1 MNVNDEARD
10 KLVEELINAQ
20 TEDAAELAIR
30 KLNAYDEALL
40 RLKKD
45 SEN

>member
-10 KLVEELINAQ
+10 KLVKELIDAP

-40 RLKKD
+40 KLKKY

>member
-1 MNVNDEARD
+1 MTVNDEARD
-10 KLVEELINAQ
+10 KLVKELIAAP
-20 TEDAAELAIR
+20 TEDATELAIR

-40 RLKKD
+40 KLKKY